1 MQVYI
6 WENIENKG
14 FEYLKVK
21 TYSNK
26 IIVTST
32 IIDTLETNKIEYEVT
47 LTNTWSFLQL
57 KLKNDKLENELV
69 LSRDSNNKWIDAK
82 SRVLDHLTGAI
93 DIDLTCTPFTN
104 TLPINRCNWTKD
116 EPKNFEMAYID
127 ANNLSVKKSK
137 QTYTLINDDLTK
149 KVFKYSSGSFESDIL
164 VKDDGFVLEYPMYFK
179 LLSNIS
185 R

>member
-1 MQVYI
+1 
-6 WENIENKG
+6 
-14 FEYLKVK
+14 
-21 TYSNK
+21 
-26 IIVTST
+26 
-32 IIDTLETNKIEYEVT
+32 
-47 LTNTWSFLQL
+47 
-57 KLKNDKLENELV
+57 
-69 LSRDSNNKWIDAK
+69 
-82 SRVLDHLTGAI
+82 
-93 DIDLTCTPFTN
+93 
-104 TLPINRCNWTKD
+104 
-116 EPKNFEMAYID
+116 MAYID